1 MNSGVL
7 SIYQPG
13 NSQGQGISSGF
24 TGFYAGFLES
34 TTEQVAD

>member
-24 TGFYAGFLES
+24 TGFYAGFLEM
-34 TTEQVAD
+34 EKKLVAD